1 MALVIEDL
9 ASVGVL
15 VANAVFI
22 VVSVGSY
29 LRMNAHEAER
39 QSFLSRALNDHR
51 ESGREL
57 KAVARNLERLMER
70 AERMRLWQ
78 REGPEDSWRGRT
90 EMHAGAA
97 ADDEALG
104 PEPDLARL
112 RPPEAMQQLSPAAFA
127 EWQRLHEIELDRVL
141 SQRRRLQ
148 AQLAAALQQQQQQ
161 QQANRRGGIGL
172 REQQE
177 RLQELQALQARLQEE
192 QARGAKDEAALQRVE
207 RQLAKLQ
214 GEMERQQ
221 IEKDFIEDRLLLLDS
236 REREQRASA

>member
-70 AERMRLWQ
+70 AERMRSWQ
-78 REGPEDSWRGRT
+78 REGSEDSRRNRA

-161 QQANRRGGIGL
+161 ANRRGGLGL

-177 RLQELQALQARLQEE
+177 RLQELQALQAQLQQE
-192 QARGAKDEAALQRVE
+192 QARGAQDEAALQRVE

>member
-1 MALVIEDL
+1 MALVIEDI

-22 VVSVGSY
+22 IVSVASY
-29 LRMNAHEAER
+29 LRMNGHETQR
-39 QSFLSRALNDHR
+39 QSFLSRALNDQR

-78 REGPEDSWRGRT
+78 RGGPEDSWRGRPEPEEST
-90 EMHAGAA
+90 A
-97 ADDEALG
+97 ADSELG

-112 RPPEAMQQLSPAAFA
+112 RPPEALQELSAAAFA

-141 SQRRRLQ
+141 KQRRRLQ
-148 AQLAAALQQQQQQ
+148 AQLSAALQQQQQQ
-161 QQANRRGGIGL
+161 ASRRGPFGL

-177 RLQELQALQARLQEE
+177 RLQELQALRAQLQEE
-192 QARGAKDEAALQRVE
+192 QARGAQDEAALQRVE

-236 REREQRASA
+236 REREQRVGA

>member
-90 EMHAGAA
+90 EMQAGAA

-161 QQANRRGGIGL
+161 ANRRGGLGL

-177 RLQELQALQARLQEE
+177 RLQELQALQARLQAE
-192 QARGAKDEAALQRVE
+192 QARGAQDEAALHRVE

-221 IEKDFIEDRLLLLDS
+221 IEKDFIEDRLLLLDC
-236 REREQRASA
+236 REREQRVGA